1 MGGGGRATPKTLPR
15 GIPRFSLAGHAR
27 TGPSTIRKDGR
38 MPTVTTRDGVE
49 IFYKDWGQGRPV
61 VFIHGW
67 PLNGD
72 AWQDQLKYVADNGF
86 RGIAHDRRGHGRST
100 PVYDGYD
107 FDTFADD
114 LNDLINALDLRDVT
128 LVAHSMG
135 GGELARYIGRHGT
148 GRIASAVLLSA
159 ITPLMLQGPDNPDGV
174 PQDVFDGIKQ
184 GILKERS
191 QFWKDTAEGFFSANR
206 PGNKVTQGNKD
217 AFWYMAMAETIEGG
231 VACVDAF
238 AHTDFHE
245 DLKKFDIPT
254 LVVHG
259 DDDLIVPID
268 ATGRRSA
275 ELIADATL
283 RVYEG
288 GSHGIALV
296 AGDKE
301 KFNQDLLGFLNS

>member
-1 MGGGGRATPKTLPR
+1 
-15 GIPRFSLAGHAR
+15 
-27 TGPSTIRKDGR
+27 
-38 MPTVTTRDGVE
+38 MPHLTTRDGVE
-49 IFYKDWGQGRPV
+49 IFYKDWGSGRPV

-72 AWQDQLKYVADNGF
+72 AWQDQLKAVADAGF

-100 PVYDGYD
+100 PVWDGYD

-114 LNDLINALDLRDVT
+114 LNDLITGLDLTEVT

-148 GRIASAVLLSA
+148 GRIRSAVLLSA
-159 ITPLMLQGPDNPDGV
+159 ITPSMLQGPDNPEGV
-174 PQDVFDGIKQ
+174 PQSVFDDIKAGIV
-184 GILKERS
+184 KERS
-191 QFWKDTAEGFFSANR
+191 QFWKDTAVGFFSADR
-206 PGNKVTQGNKD
+206 TGAKATQGNQD

-245 DLKKFDIPT
+245 DLKKFDVPT

-259 DDDLIVPID
+259 DDDQVVPID
-268 ATGRRSA
+268 ATGRKA
-275 ELIADATL
+275 AGLIAGATL
-283 RVYEG
+283 KVYPG

-296 AGDKE
+296 PGDKE
-301 KFNQDLLGFLNS
+301 RFNQDLIEFLTS

>member
-1 MGGGGRATPKTLPR
+1 
-15 GIPRFSLAGHAR
+15 
-27 TGPSTIRKDGR
+27 

-49 IFYKDWGQGRPV
+49 IFYKDWGSGRPV
-61 VFIHGW
+61 VFCHGW

-72 AWQDQLKYVADNGF
+72 AWQDQLKAVADNGY

-100 PVYDGYD
+100 PVWEGYD

-114 LNDLINALDLRDVT
+114 LDDLITRLDLRDVT

-148 GRIASAVLLSA
+148 ERIRSAVLLSA
-159 ITPLMLQGPDNPDGV
+159 ITPLMLQGADNPEGV
-174 PQDVFDGIKQ
+174 PQSVFDDIKR
-184 GILKERS
+184 GILAERS
-191 QFWKDTAEGFFSANR
+191 QYWKDAAVVFFGANR
-206 PGNKVTQGNKD
+206 AGHRVTRGNQD

-238 AHTDFHE
+238 AATDFHE
-245 DLKKFDIPT
+245 DLKKFDIPV

-259 DDDLIVPID
+259 DDDQIVPID
-268 ATGRRSA
+268 ATGRRTA
-275 ELIADATL
+275 ALVPDATL
-283 RVYEG
+283 KVYEG

-296 AGDKE
+296 PGDKE
-301 KFNQDLLGFLNS
+301 RFNRDLLEFLKR